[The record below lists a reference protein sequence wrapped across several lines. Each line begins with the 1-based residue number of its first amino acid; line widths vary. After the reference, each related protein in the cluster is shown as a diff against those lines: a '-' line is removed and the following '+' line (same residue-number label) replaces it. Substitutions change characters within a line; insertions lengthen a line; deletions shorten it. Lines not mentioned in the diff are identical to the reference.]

1 MMNKNWS
8 VLLFL
13 LALVTLSFGFRNLNT
28 NKTNETPV
36 KWYSIE
42 EAVALQ
48 KKKPKKMFIDMYT
61 DWCGWCKRMDATTFT
76 DPTVAAYLNENF
88 YCVKFNAEQKN
99 PVIFQGRTFNFVA
112 SGSRGYHEL
121 AAALLDG
128 QLGYPSFVYLN
139 EKLERITISPGY
151 KQPAQILP
159 ELKYVGGGHYET
171 LKYNEYLL
179 KEQ

>member
-1 MMNKNWS
+1 MKKQWIIYILLM
-8 VLLFL
+8 VLVFG
-13 LALVTLSFGFRNLNT
+13 SFGFRNVSSFHR
-28 NKTNETPV
+28 NETPV
-36 KWYSIE
+36 KWVSIE
-42 EAVALQ
+42 EAIALQ

-76 DPTVAAYLNENF
+76 DPTVAAFLNEHF

-99 PVIFQGRTFNFVA
+99 PVVFQGRTFNFVA

-159 ELKYVGGGHYET
+159 ELKYVGGGYYET
-171 LKYNEYLL
+171 LKYSEYLS

>member
-1 MMNKNWS
+1 MNKSWIAIAT
-8 VLLFL
+8 LLTFI
-13 LALVTLSFGFRNLNT
+13 AVSFAFNFST
-28 NKTNETPV
+28 AETKAVTPV
-36 KWYSIE
+36 KWYSLE

-48 KKKPKKMFIDMYT
+48 KKKPKKIFIDMYT

-76 DPTVAAYLNENF
+76 DPAVSAYLNENF
-88 YCVKFNAEQKN
+88 YCVKFDAEQKN
-99 PVIFQGRTFNFVA
+99 PVTFQGKTFNFIT

-151 KQPAQILP
+151 KQPAQIMP
-159 ELKYVGGGHYET
+159 
-171 LKYNEYLL
+171 
-179 KEQ
+179 

>member
-1 MMNKNWS
+1 MNKSLFAFILMVS
-8 VLLFL
+8 VVF
-13 LALVTLSFGFRNLNT
+13 LSFGV
-28 NKTNETPV
+28 KHYSSSKKSETPI
-36 KWYSIE
+36 KWYSLE

-48 KKKPKKMFIDMYT
+48 KKKPKKIFIDMYT

-76 DPTVAAYLNENF
+76 DPTVAAYLNEKF
-88 YCVKFNAEQKN
+88 YCVKFNAEQKE
-99 PVIFQGRTFNFVA
+99 PIIFQGKTFNFVT

-121 AAALLDG
+121 AATLLDG

-151 KQPAQILP
+151 KQPDQIMP

-171 LKYNEYLL
+171 LKYNEFLS
-179 KEQ
+179 KGQ

>member
-1 MMNKNWS
+1 MNKS
-8 VLLFL
+8 LFSL
-13 LALVTLSFGFRNLNT
+13 IFLVSIVFVSFGFNLFNSPK
-28 NKTNETPV
+28 NVDTPI
-36 KWYSIE
+36 KWYSLE

-48 KKKPKKMFIDMYT
+48 KKKPKKIFIDMYT

-76 DPTVAAYLNENF
+76 DPTVANYLNENF

-99 PVIFQGRTFNFVA
+99 PVLFQGRTFNFVV

-128 QLGYPSFVYLN
+128 KLGYPSFVYLN

-151 KQPAQILP
+151 KQPSQIMP

-171 LKYNEYLL
+171 LKFEEFMS
-179 KEQ
+179 KEQK